1 MHNPM
6 AMPDWP
12 IMVTGASS
20 GIGRET
26 AILLSQLGA
35 KLFLVG
41 RDRNRLDE
49 TLLRL
54 EGDARGHQADVFD
67 LSTGDAIL
75 PWFQDVVKRF
85 GPFRGLAHCAGVQS
99 FHPLRILSSATL
111 ERMYRINTISA
122 AMLTRAFQQPAAHQ
136 RPASIVLVASTAANL
151 AVPANAGYGAS
162 KAAVLSMTRS
172 FAIELVDKGIRVN
185 AVVPGLTDT
194 EMVQRAREGMTE
206 ELFQG
211 MVDKHPLGL
220 GQPRDVANTIG
231 FLLADTS
238 RWVTG
243 TSIVVDGGLS
253 AP

>member
-1 MHNPM
+1 MHNPL

-20 GIGRET
+20 GIGRAT

-35 KLFLVG
+35 RLFLVG
-41 RDRNRLDE
+41 RDAERLQE
-49 TLLRL
+49 TVSRM
-54 EGDARGHQADVFD
+54 EGTGHQAEVFD

-75 PWFQDVVKRF
+75 PWFREVAGRC
-85 GPFRGLAHCAGVQS
+85 GPFRGLAHCAGIQS
-99 FHPLRILSSATL
+99 FHPLRILSTATL
-111 ERMYRINTISA
+111 EKLYRVNTVSA
-122 AMLTRAFQQPAAHQ
+122 ALLTRAFQQPLGFQA
-136 RPASIVLVASTAANL
+136 PASIVLVASTAANL

-162 KAAVLSMTRS
+162 KAAVMSMTRS

-185 AVVPGLTDT
+185 CVVPGLTDT
-194 EMVQRAREGMTE
+194 EMVQRAKEGMTP

-220 GQPRDVANTIG
+220 GLPLDVAHAIA
-231 FLLADTS
+231 FLMADTA
-238 RWVTG
+238 RWITG
-243 TSIVVDGGLS
+243 TSLVVDGGLS